1 MEKNNKFKYHYKWK
15 KEKEGFEANVVCWV
29 IIGDNN
35 EENILDLSLVSIKKI
50 FQGHYLCKPIV
61 KYALNET
68 IKKIQEH
75 NNNII
80 IGCVEVQSEKP
91 EIAKKCYD
99 NSFRELGFKKILEES
114 WNEGDDI
121 NVDYIM
127 EYKLDRFLN
136 QDIKKPHLG
145 DQYFKGG
152 RKKKTRRKPIRIN
165 PKMRGVFTKKAKK
178 KGMSVQRYANY
189 VIKKYKGK
197 KKTKKQLKLLRQA
210 VFAKTAKKW
219 KKRKKKRGGGLPQ
232 ELRKIWKNEQH
243 KKKRK
248 RGNKDMNTKKLMEV
262 MNSPVKKRIKKTNEE
277 IERGREEW
285 IKKKLQDDIHQFVE
299 LFKKQFGQTTKADI
313 ILYDIQRRKSL
324 KRKQE
329 HPNYKQYIEDYI
341 KNANDAS
348 TKIKFI
354 NTFINIFNKRL
365 NRKRLSE
372 LYDEDPELERKFFE
386 KFDAMSRT
394 PSGRWD
400 KKDSIIYDGNLGRNS
415 PLEFITDSQPVSLNM
430 TKRDDN
436 YFFNRPG

>member
-1 MEKNNKFKYHYKWK
+1 MEKNNKFKYHYKWR

-35 EENILDLSLVSIKKI
+35 EENILDLSVVSIKKI

-91 EIAKKCYD
+91 EIAKKYYD

-189 VIKKYKGK
+189 VIKKYKDKKENKETIEIIKTSSICKNGK
-197 KKTKKQLKLLRQA
+197 KMEKT
-210 VFAKTAKKW
+210 
-219 KKRKKKRGGGLPQ
+219 
-232 ELRKIWKNEQH
+232 
-243 KKKRK
+243 
-248 RGNKDMNTKKLMEV
+248 
-262 MNSPVKKRIKKTNEE
+262 
-277 IERGREEW
+277 
-285 IKKKLQDDIHQFVE
+285 
-299 LFKKQFGQTTKADI
+299 
-313 ILYDIQRRKSL
+313 
-324 KRKQE
+324 
-329 HPNYKQYIEDYI
+329 
-341 KNANDAS
+341 
-348 TKIKFI
+348 
-354 NTFINIFNKRL
+354 
-365 NRKRLSE
+365 
-372 LYDEDPELERKFFE
+372 
-386 KFDAMSRT
+386 
-394 PSGRWD
+394 
-400 KKDSIIYDGNLGRNS
+400 
-415 PLEFITDSQPVSLNM
+415 
-430 TKRDDN
+430 
-436 YFFNRPG
+436 